1 MTTGSTSQT
10 TLWAVKQH
18 SPSRT
23 PNVNLA
29 LAALAMTS
37 ATLAGLGTQ
46 ASYEA
51 WTPAPGSPTTSV
63 TWARELLGNKFI
75 IQKYEAVNEFLRAS
89 PQANVNVLD
98 SIHRLIQAVFPEAGI
113 SYWTQTDLDT
123 KLVNLHVDVDTYGL
137 AFNTQ
142 VKREV
147 SLHQQIAKIPGGLL
161 AMEREIIS
169 VF

>member
-1 MTTGSTSQT
+1 MTTESTSLA

-18 SPSRT
+18 SPART
-23 PNVNLA
+23 STVNLA
-29 LAALAMTS
+29 LAVAMTS

-51 WTPAPGSPTTSV
+51 WIPAPSSPTTSV
-63 TWARELLGNKFI
+63 TWARELLGNRFI
-75 IQKYEAVNEFLRAS
+75 IQKYEAVNEFLRAT
-89 PQANVNVLD
+89 PQANVQVLD

-123 KLVNLHVDVDTYGL
+123 RLVNLHVDVDTYGL
-137 AFNTQ
+137 GFNIQ
-142 VKREV
+142 VKKEI
-147 SLHQQIAKIPGGLL
+147 SLHQQIALIPGGLH